1 MIHHRKYIPGEK
13 THRDFKGKRLEYY
26 LYLEP
31 IVKKNS
37 KRFRLLHVSCH
48 SAVTKLSQWGI
59 KNRKR
64 LMILA
69 NESD

>member
-1 MIHHRKYIPGEK
+1 MPGEK
-13 THRDFKGKRLEYY
+13 TYRDFQGKRLEYY
-26 LYLEP
+26 QYLEP
-31 IVKKNS
+31 IIRKNS

-48 SAVTKLSQWGI
+48 SAVTKLSQWG
-59 KNRKR
+59 KENRKR